1 MMSYRSMQSNRAVVL
16 LACIASLIAS
26 SVFADGPPRHKPRRV
41 EAGTEYSHTAL
52 DAYGEGYA
60 FIERATRL
68 DQDAMAAQSERERQ
82 TAIEGSKQAYED
94 ALRAFEEA
102 VRIDPRMYEAHT
114 YIGYANRKLGRHGRA
129 LEAYATALK
138 LKPDYARAIE
148 YQGEAYLGLDRFADA
163 KFNYQ
168 RLYALDSEQA
178 AKLLT
183 AMRTWLEERKADA
196 RSVPPDQI
204 AAATAWLNDQPHMP
218 AEKIATE
225 GTPW

>member
-1 MMSYRSMQSNRAVVL
+1 MSYSSVQSSRAVVL

-26 SVFADGPPRHKPRRV
+26 SVFADGPPRHKPRQI

-60 FIERATRL
+60 FIERATRF
-68 DQDAMAAQSERERQ
+68 DQDASAAENERDRQ
-82 TAIEGSKQAYED
+82 TAIAGSTQAYED
-94 ALRAFEEA
+94 ALGAVAEA

-114 YIGYANRKLGRHGRA
+114 YIGYANRKLGRHERA
-129 LEAYATALK
+129 LDAYAAALK
-138 LKPDYARAIE
+138 LKPDYVRAIE

-178 AKLLT
+178 EKLLA
-183 AMRTWLEERKADA
+183 AMRKWLEERKADA
-196 RSVPPDQI
+196 HSVPPDQI
-204 AAATAWLNDQPHMP
+204 AAASAWLNDQPHMP